1 MKKKLF
7 IITGIVVL
15 IIGILAILPF
25 LYKDKLLVKVKA
37 TINKQINAKVD
48 FKDFKLSVFSH
59 FPKVGLEIQQ
69 LTVVGINEFSSD
81 TILSASS
88 ISTGVS
94 LMEIIRGNDLELKSL
109 TIDNPR
115 ISLVVNP
122 SGTANWNITKPTVA
136 TPVTQTPSKEVSGT
150 DQSFKMKLNDIKV
163 KNLNLFYN
171 DKVMPMKIWVKNTNL
186 NSSGDVAGT
195 ITTFDLKSEVADF
208 IFEYDSVKY
217 ISNTKLKAETLLKV
231 DYDKMDFVF
240 DRGKLMINNLPLEL
254 NGSFSMPN
262 DSMLFDLAF
271 KSEKSDFATILALV
285 PADYQKY
292 LEKATITGAAEFKGS
307 VKGLFYKEIY
317 PAIDVLLAV
326 TNASFK
332 YPSLPESVKDIQV
345 KAQITK
351 PEGDLNLLKVNVEK
365 AHASIKNNPVDLTM
379 NLTELVTDPNIAA
392 SFAGTID
399 FNTLKQA
406 IPIDSLDI
414 TGIMKARMQIAGR
427 MSAIEKKEY
436 EKFKS
441 DGEATINNF
450 RFESNQL
457 TKPVE
462 ISQGQINATTTQIT
476 VDKFDGKIGE
486 SDFSLRGDVSNYLA
500 YIFKNGVLKGNFNLK
515 SNFMNFT
522 ELSNIMKPTS
532 KPAQQTTNAKPAE
545 QTAKAKSTPV
555 ASADSV
561 AAFQVPDKLD
571 LTFQSAIQKAVY
583 DKMPINNINGL
594 ITVKER
600 RLELTN
606 LAMNM
611 LQGKVGING
620 SYTSNTANKPAFD
633 FKLNMENLDLPTA
646 YQSLSTFQRYVPIAS
661 HSQGKF
667 SSQLGLSGIMN
678 EKMSIV
684 PTSLNGD
691 GIFNTINLMII
702 ESPVFNKIRGVIK
715 KESLKNVKIQ
725 DFAAKFQ
732 FQDGA
737 LKLNPFKTT
746 IADQPT
752 TITGSLSA
760 AREINMTMDFVVSR
774 DVLGADITKG
784 LDILPGSENIKSVDA
799 SVILKGS
806 LTDPEV
812 SLDLSKAR
820 AQIEQEVK
828 KASVEQIKGSA
839 KKLGDELKKL
849 FK

>member
-1 MKKKLF
+1 MKRKLL
-7 IITGIVVL
+7 IIAGIVVL
-15 IIGILAILPF
+15 IIGIMAILPF

-37 TINKQINAKVD
+37 TINKEINAKVD
-48 FKDFKLSVFSH
+48 FKDFNLSVFSH
-59 FPKVGLEIQQ
+59 FPKVGMEIQQ
-69 LTVVGINEFSSD
+69 LTVIGINEFSND

-88 ISTGVS
+88 ISTAVS
-94 LMEIIRGNDLELKSL
+94 LMEMISGKNLELKSL

-115 ISLVVNP
+115 ISLLVNP
-122 SGTANWNITKPTVA
+122 SGAVNWDITKPAEATQAPSSEVA
-136 TPVTQTPSKEVSGT
+136 GT
-150 DQSFKMKLNDIKV
+150 DQAFKMKLNDIQV
-163 KNLNLFYN
+163 KNMNLLFN
-171 DKVMPMKIWVKNTNL
+171 DKAMPMKLWVKNTNL
-186 NSSGDVAGT
+186 SSSGEVDGT
-195 ITTFDLKSEVADF
+195 ITTFDMKSEVGDF

-217 ISNTKLKAETLLKV
+217 LSNTKLKAETLLKV

-240 DRGKLMINNLPLEL
+240 DRGKLMINNLPLEV

-292 LEKATITGAAEFKGS
+292 LEKATISGAAEFKGS
-307 VKGLFYKEIY
+307 VKGLFYEEIY
-317 PAIDVLLAV
+317 PAIEVLLAV

-332 YPSLPESVKDIQV
+332 YPSLPESVQDIQV
-345 KAQITK
+345 QAQITK
-351 PEGDLNLLKVNVEK
+351 PEGDMNLLKVNVEK

-379 NLTELVTDPNIAA
+379 NLSELVTDPNIAA

-427 MSAIEKKEY
+427 MSSIEKKEY

-441 DGEATINNF
+441 DGEATIQNF
-450 RFESNQL
+450 KIESNQL

-462 ISQGQINATTTQIT
+462 ISQGQVKATTTRIT

-500 YIFKNGVLKGNFNLK
+500 YIFKNGVLNGNFNLK
-515 SNFMNFT
+515 SSFMNFT
-522 ELSNIMKPTS
+522 ELSNIMKPAS
-532 KPAQQTTNAKPAE
+532 KPTGQKAQAKPAP
-545 QTAKAKSTPV
+545 AAPA

-583 DKMPINNINGL
+583 DKMPIGNINGL
-594 ITVKER
+594 IKVKER

-606 LAMNM
+606 LAMDM
-611 LQGKVGING
+611 LQGRVAING
-620 SYTSNTANKPAFD
+620 SYASNAANKPAFD
-633 FKLNMENLDLPTA
+633 FKVNMQNIDLPTA
-646 YQSLSTFQRYVPIAS
+646 YQSLTTFQRYVPIAS
-661 HSQGKF
+661 RSQGKF

-678 EKMSIV
+678 EKMNIV

-732 FQDGA
+732 FKDGA
-737 LKLNPFKTT
+737 LTLNPFKTT

-774 DVLGADITKG
+774 DVLGTDITKG
-784 LDILPGSENIKSVDA
+784 LDILPGSENIKTVDA
-799 SVILKGS
+799 SVVLKGS
-806 LTDPEV
+806 LTNPDV

-839 KKLGDELKKL
+839 KKIGDELKKL